1 MENGNGMEP
10 AHGQVLVVDDEESV
24 CEVLGVILRKEG
36 HEVTTVTDP
45 VKALELADRTPFDL
59 VIQDLKM
66 PGMDGIDLLKKIR
79 ERNPQALVVV
89 MTAFSSWDRAV
100 EAMRLGAYN
109 YIRKPFDNNDIKA
122 LVSRAVELRRTLG
135 REGGG
140 EGREVAPFG
149 NMIGNS
155 PVVRALHDLIRRAG
169 PTDSTI
175 LISGESGVG
184 KELVARSIHYGSLRR
199 DQPFITINCGAFT
212 ESLLESELFGHV
224 RGSFTGAV
232 ADKVGLLEVA
242 DRGTFFMDEIAE
254 MSLTLQV
261 KLLRVLEE
269 REFKPVG
276 STRTKKVDIR
286 FIAATN
292 RNLPAEV
299 KRGTFRE
306 DLFYRVNV
314 IPFAVPPLRERR
326 EDIPLLAGFF
336 LSRFSQSMRKSA
348 RKFSPEAMRWLEANP
363 WAGNVRELENTIQ
376 RAVALSDA
384 ELIDVRDLVQTFA
397 PVSPDPVAAT
407 SDGTSGAPSVGG
419 VLPEGGVD
427 LEGHLSAIEKDFI
440 RKAVRR
446 TGGHLTR
453 AADLLK
459 ISFRSLRYKIQKYG
473 LQSEESGG
481 PPAGDPDDGDG
492 RGGTA

>member
-1 MENGNGMEP
+1 MEP

-232 ADKVGLLEVA
+232 ADKVGMLEVA
-242 DRGTFFMDEIAE
+242 DKGTFFMDEISE
-254 MSLTLQV
+254 MSLQLQV

-276 STRTKKVDIR
+276 STKTKKVDVR

-292 RNLPAEV
+292 RHLQAEV

-306 DLFYRVNV
+306 DLFYRLNV
-314 IPFAVPPLRERR
+314 IPFVVPPLRDRR

-336 LSRFSQSMRKSA
+336 LSRFSRTMRKSA
-348 RKFSPEAMRWLEANP
+348 RCFSEEAMRRLESYP
-363 WAGNVRELENTIQ
+363 WPGNVRELENTIQ
-376 RAVALSDA
+376 RAIALSDS
-384 ELIDVRDLVQTFA
+384 DVIHEADLFHADQA
-397 PVSPDPVAAT
+397 SAAAAAT
-407 SDGTSGAPSVGG
+407 THAPAAADREEFPDGGM
-419 VLPEGGVD
+419 D
-427 LEGHLSAIEKDFI
+427 LEGRLAEIEKGYILQAI
-440 RKAVRR
+440 RK
-446 TGGHLTR
+446 TDGHLTK
-453 AADLLK
+453 AADILR
-459 ISFRSLRYKIQKYG
+459 ISFRSLRYKVKKYG
-473 LQSEESGG
+473 IKTDEEPG
-481 PPAGDPDDGDG
+481 
-492 RGGTA
+492 